1 MARQVFEGLKAVGFV
16 QAGVGPATLKVLNDH
31 GATVVR
37 IESIK
42 RPDNLRVAFPFKDN
56 KPGINRGGFFALAN
70 NDKLSMAL
78 DMKHPRSKEVTEKL
92 VKWADVVV
100 DNYAPGVM
108 ERWGLGYE
116 EVKKM
121 NPGVVMISLSQQGQ
135 TGPHSLLPGYGPQ
148 LQGLAG
154 LVHLTGWPD
163 RAPVLISRSYP
174 DHIAPR
180 FGQIALI
187 AALDYRR
194 RTGKG
199 QYIDASEYEDCVHW
213 LAPTI
218 LDCAVNGR
226 VKNRTGNWCSN
237 AAPHGAYPCKGE
249 DRWCVI
255 AVFTDQEWKAFCSV
269 IGDPAWTKEGK
280 FSTLLGRKKNEQEL
294 DRLISQWTIDHP
306 PEEIMSRMQETGV
319 PSGVVRNGEEVI
331 EKCPQLK
338 HRHYFWKLNHPEM
351 GEVTNIGPS
360 FMLSEAPATLRKAAP
375 MLGEHTEF
383 VCRELLRM
391 SDEEFIEL
399 LNDKVFE

>member
-1 MARQVFEGLKAVGFV
+1 MLRQVFEGLKAVGFV
-16 QAGVGPATLKVLNDH
+16 QAGVGPTTLKILHDH

-37 IESIK
+37 IESIT

-70 NDKLSMAL
+70 NDKLSIAL
-78 DMKHPRSKEVTEKL
+78 DMKHPRSKEVAERL
-92 VKWADVVV
+92 VKWADVIVE
-100 DNYAPGVM
+100 NYAPEVM
-108 ERWGLGYE
+108 ARWGLGYE
-116 EVKKM
+116 DIKKI
-121 NPGVVMISLSQQGQ
+121 NPGVIMISLSQQGQ
-135 TGPHSLLPGYGPQ
+135 TGPHHLLPGYGPQ

-163 RAPVLISRSYP
+163 RPPVLISRSYP

-199 QYIDASEYEDCVHW
+199 QYIDVSEYEDCVHW
-213 LAPTI
+213 LAPAI
-218 LDCAVNGR
+218 LDYTANGR
-226 VKNRTGNWCSN
+226 VQTRTGNGCAYAS
-237 AAPHGAYPCKGE
+237 PHGAYPCKGE

-255 AVFTDQEWKAFCSV
+255 AVYTDQEWKAFCKV
-269 IGDPAWTKEGK
+269 IGDPAWIKEAR
-280 FSTLLGRKKNEQEL
+280 FSTLLGRKENEEDL
-294 DRLISQWTIDHP
+294 DSQVSGWTIHYTAD
-306 PEEIMSRMQETGV
+306 EVMAMMQEAGV
-319 PSGVVRNGEEVI
+319 PSGVVRNSEEVI
-331 EKCPQLK
+331 DQCPQLK

-351 GEVTNIGPS
+351 GEVINIGPN
-360 FMLSEAPATLRKAAP
+360 FKLSETPAQLRKAAP
-375 MLGEHTEF
+375 LLGEHTEF
-383 VCRELLRM
+383 VCRELLGM